1 MINGD
6 LIPWF
11 ETLHHCGVEF
21 TGLLLAR
28 IGKLGGV
35 SGSRLA
41 VELESEL
48 DHATPFGMPLSFDDD
63 PGLPSVLMPSSL
75 TEKLLLS
82 SFALT
87 FFLNFDLLF
96 WNHIFT

>member
-11 ETLHHCGVEF
+11 EILHHWGVEL
-21 TGLLLAR
+21 TGLLLPR
-28 IGKLGGV
+28 IGKLGAV

-41 VELESEL
+41 FELDSEL
-48 DHATPFGMPLSFDDD
+48 DHATPFAMPLSFDDD
-63 PGLPSVLMPSSL
+63 PGLLSALTLSSPA
-75 TEKLLLS
+75 EKLPLS

-96 WNHIFT
+96 